1 MSSNIRKIIDNLLL
15 LEDLL
20 FHKEKQCSKC
30 IKEKFLF
37 IEKMMENI
45 IESDK
50 KDIFY
55 YPLIFPMIDN
65 LREFQKKYPKLTTKD
80 LQKLRKMRKKIMNKC
95 FEINEK
101 NDKNVNKLKKK
112 INHKCKKDLLPI
124 LEVEFN
130 IREAVK
136 NMLLVEDHLLD
147 KRRRCQDCCKKHL
160 LLIESFLDEAIS
172 LDKKGKYI
180 RKIENDLKI
189 IRKLQQK
196 LLKGRKNYYDI
207 VMDIKKMRKKYFKQ
221 SFEYVLK
228 C

>member
-1 MSSNIRKIIDNLLL
+1 MSSIRKIIDNLLL

-20 FHKEKQCSKC
+20 FHKEKECSKC

-37 IEKMMENI
+37 IEKLMENI
-45 IESDK
+45 IQADN

-55 YPLIFPMIDN
+55 YSLVFPMIDK
-65 LREFQKKYPKLTTKD
+65 LRDFQKKYCKSLKLTTKD
-80 LQKLRKMRKKIMNKC
+80 LQNLRKMRKKLMNKC
-95 FEINEK
+95 FKINDINK
-101 NDKNVNKLKKK
+101 TKLKKT

-124 LEVEFN
+124 LDVKFN

-136 NMLLVEDHLLD
+136 NMLLIEDHLLD
-147 KRRRCQDCCKKHL
+147 KRRRCMDCCKKHL
-160 LLIESFLDEAIS
+160 LLIESFLEEAIS

-180 RKIENDLKI
+180 KKIEKDLKI

-196 LLKGRKNYYDI
+196 ILKGRKNYYDI
-207 VMDIKKMRKKYFKQ
+207 AMDIKKLRQKYFKD
-221 SFEYVLK
+221 SFEYVTK